1 MPKFSV
7 MPKEGKFFKLFA
19 ESARNTVDVSQKLK
33 DLIYSWDNLEDRVA
47 GISDLEHKGDNITH
61 EIITESRRTFLT
73 PFDREDITSLA
84 QSLDD
89 VTDFIHS
96 AADFILIYRIEQ
108 PTQRAKELSDV
119 IVSSTLEMQK
129 AIGLLTNQIDQTQ
142 ILKHCVEINRMEN
155 EADII
160 YRTALVELF
169 ANTTDEKLLI
179 KWREIYENME
189 TVTDKCEDVANALE
203 ALALKYS

>member
-1 MPKFSV
+1 MAV
-7 MPKEGKFFKLFA
+7 
-19 ESARNTVDVSQKLK
+19 
-33 DLIYSWDNLEDRVA
+33 
-47 GISDLEHKGDNITH
+47 ISDLEHKGDNITH

-73 PFDREDITSLA
+73 PFDREDITLLA

-89 VTDFIHS
+89 VTDFVHS
-96 AADFILIYRIEQ
+96 AADFIFIYRVEQ
-108 PTQRAKELSDV
+108 PTQRAKELADV
-119 IVSSTLEMQK
+119 IVDITLETQK
-129 AIGLLTNQIDQTQ
+129 AIGLLKNQIDQTQ
-142 ILKHCVEINRMEN
+142 ILKYCVEINRMEN

-179 KWREIYENME
+179 KWREIYEDME

-203 ALALKYS
+203 GLALKYS

>member
-19 ESARNTVDVSQKLK
+19 ESARNTVDVSKKLK
-33 DLIYSWDNLEDRVA
+33 ELIYSWDNLEDRVA

-73 PFDREDITSLA
+73 PFAREDITSLA

-89 VTDFIHS
+89 VADFIHS

-108 PTQRAKELSDV
+108 PTQRAKELADV

-142 ILKHCVEINRMEN
+142 RHR
-155 EADII
+155 
-160 YRTALVELF
+160 F
-169 ANTTDEKLLI
+169 
-179 KWREIYENME
+179 
-189 TVTDKCEDVANALE
+189 
-203 ALALKYS
+203 

>member
-7 MPKEGKFFKLFA
+7 MPKEGKFFKLFV
-19 ESARNTVDVSQKLK
+19 ESVQNTVEVAQKLK
-33 DLIYSWDNLEDRVA
+33 DLVYTWDNIEDRVA
-47 GISDLEHKGDNITH
+47 VISDLEHKGDNITH

-73 PFDREDITSLA
+73 PFDREDITLLA

-89 VTDFIHS
+89 VTDFVHS
-96 AADFILIYRIEQ
+96 AADFIFIYRVEQ
-108 PTQRAKELSDV
+108 PTQRAKELADV
-119 IVSSTLEMQK
+119 IVAITLETQK
-129 AIGLLTNQIDQTQ
+129 AISLLKNQIDQIQ
-142 ILKHCVEINRMEN
+142 ILKYCVEINRMEN

-179 KWREIYENME
+179 KWREIYEDME

-203 ALALKYS
+203 GLALKYS

>member
-1 MPKFSV
+1 
-7 MPKEGKFFKLFA
+7 
-19 ESARNTVDVSQKLK
+19 
-33 DLIYSWDNLEDRVA
+33 
-47 GISDLEHKGDNITH
+47 
-61 EIITESRRTFLT
+61 
-73 PFDREDITSLA
+73 
-84 QSLDD
+84 LDD

-108 PTQRAKELSDV
+108 PTQRAKELADI

-142 ILKHCVEINRMEN
+142 ILKYCVEINRMEN

-169 ANTTDEKLLI
+169 ANTADEKLLI
-179 KWREIYENME
+179 KWREIYEDME

-203 ALALKYS
+203 GLALKYS

>member
-1 MPKFSV
+1 
-7 MPKEGKFFKLFA
+7 MPKEGKFFKLFT
-19 ESARNTVDVSQKLK
+19 ESARNTVEVSQNFQELV
-33 DLIYSWDNLEDRVA
+33 YNWDNIEDRVA
-47 GISDLEHKGDNITH
+47 AISDLEHKGDNVTH

-73 PFDREDITSLA
+73 PFDREDITLLA

-89 VTDFIHS
+89 VIDFIHS
-96 AADFILIYRIEQ
+96 AADFILIYRVEQ
-108 PTQRAKELSDV
+108 PTQRAKELADI
-119 IVSSTLEMQK
+119 IVTSTLEVQK

-169 ANTTDEKLLI
+169 ANMTDEKLLI

>member
-73 PFDREDITSLA
+73 PFDREDITLLA

-96 AADFILIYRIEQ
+96 AADFILIYRVEQ
-108 PTQRAKELSDV
+108 PTQRAKELADV
-119 IVSSTLEMQK
+119 IVTSTLEVQK
-129 AIGLLTNQIDQTQ
+129 AISLLTNQIDQTQ
-142 ILKHCVEINRMEN
+142 ILKYCVEINRMEN

-169 ANTTDEKLLI
+169 ANMTDEKLLI

-203 ALALKYS
+203 GLALKYS